1 MRTGNASDIS
11 SGCQLKIPDVS
22 VAFVPVLTAV
32 NARPPRSLNTHT
44 VTRINVVNSQPRV
57 NQVNHLGG
65 GGPRKV
71 FATPPSSYSSIA
83 ISVGATRREAT
94 RCSAPLDRSIG
105 ACTAVPRPAE
115 CCLARILWDSCDTS
129 AVIAAGRFA
138 GSGSAEPC
146 VKRSCQHLQVGVTVP
161 VILLLLV
168 LSSTK
173 TSGAVHSSHCLL
185 QVLVNL
191 SLQCDC

>member
-11 SGCQLKIPDVS
+11 NGCQLKIPDVS

-44 VTRINVVNSQPRV
+44 VTRINVVNSHPRV
-57 NQVNHLGG
+57 NQVNQLGG
-65 GGPRKV
+65 GGPRNV

-83 ISVGATRREAT
+83 IPFGATRREAT
-94 RCSAPLDRSIG
+94 RCSAPLDRSVG
-105 ACTAVPRPAE
+105 ACTAVPRSAE
-115 CCLARILWDSCDTS
+115 CCLARILWDSCGIS
-129 AVIAAGRFA
+129 AVVAAGRLV

-146 VKRSCQHLQVGVTVP
+146 VKRSCQHLQVVVAVP

-168 LSSTK
+168 LSRPGQSR
-173 TSGAVHSSHCLL
+173 CLPR
-185 QVLVNL
+185 VLVNA

>member
-11 SGCQLKIPDVS
+11 SGCQSKIPDVS

-44 VTRINVVNSQPRV
+44 VTKINVVNSHPRV

-71 FATPPSSYSSIA
+71 FAMPPSSYSSIA
-83 ISVGATRREAT
+83 IPVGATRREAT
-94 RCSAPLDRSIG
+94 RCSAPLDRSVS
-105 ACTAVPRPAE
+105 ACTAVLRYAE
-115 CCLARILWDSCDTS
+115 CCLAQILWDSCNTS
-129 AVIAAGRFA
+129 AVIAAGRLV

-146 VKRSCQHLQVGVTVP
+146 VKT
-161 VILLLLV
+161 LV
-168 LSSTK
+168 SAPAS
-173 TSGAVHSSHCLL
+173 
-185 QVLVNL
+185 
-191 SLQCDC
+191 